1 MNPGSVILPLYHK
14 LLRVF
19 LVKIFNFPL
28 KQLRFPFSS
37 PHSTLILCP
46 SSSVERS
53 PRLLSSPS
61 LTVSLPTVL
70 SLFFTVTHSSHDSL
84 LSRHPLVYSN
94 LLHSRVWRRQEGWHT
109 VAFLSR
115 LGCIQKP
122 PTKSVMK
129 PPPGGAKAP
138 GAPSPAAPSPAPG
151 GEKKEVR

>member
-1 MNPGSVILPLYHK
+1 MDASSLHSGPYQIRWILMCL
-14 LLRVF
+14 
-19 LVKIFNFPL
+19 IFYSAIL
-28 KQLRFPFSS
+28 FSS
-37 PHSTLILCP
+37 TSLPYFSLFCP

-53 PRLLSSPS
+53 PRLLSSRS
-61 LTVSLPTVL
+61 LTVSLSTVP
-70 SLFFTVTHSSHDSL
+70 SLFLTVTHSSHDSL

-94 LLHSRVWRRQEGWHT
+94 LLHSRLWRRQEGWHT